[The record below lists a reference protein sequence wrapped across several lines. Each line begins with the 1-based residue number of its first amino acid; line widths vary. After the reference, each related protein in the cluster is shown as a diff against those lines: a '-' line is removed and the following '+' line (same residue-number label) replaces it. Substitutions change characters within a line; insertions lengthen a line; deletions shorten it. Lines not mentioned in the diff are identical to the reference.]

1 MRPHC
6 KQISIVNKI
15 VYNQKNFTISR
26 NGVIAKNEGG
36 GVNFSPGESINL
48 ESRNSLETAMLG
60 INSQIRVRKVS
71 PGRNCVCGVRL
82 RYGTRLSHL
91 RGCNDTPDKRNSPR
105 GRNCPELQ
113 WIADTRTYTGTHTP
127 PLVLALPHPHRTPA
141 PVPEFLSVPR
151 DRFKPA
157 SFPRFR
163 EFPLSPLRTG
173 CTPVLDTLFVISFI
187 ISFPRFYR
195 ASLAVTV
202 LTR

>member
-48 ESRNSLETAMLG
+48 ESRNSLGTAMLG

-71 PGRNCVCGVRL
+71 PGRNCARGVRL

-91 RGCNDTPDKRNSPR
+91 RGCNDTPD
-105 GRNCPELQ
+105 
-113 WIADTRTYTGTHTP
+113 
-127 PLVLALPHPHRTPA
+127 
-141 PVPEFLSVPR
+141 
-151 DRFKPA
+151 
-157 SFPRFR
+157 
-163 EFPLSPLRTG
+163 
-173 CTPVLDTLFVISFI
+173 
-187 ISFPRFYR
+187 
-195 ASLAVTV
+195 
-202 LTR
+202 

>member
-1 MRPHC
+1 MNTYC

-36 GVNFSPGESINL
+36 GVNFSPGESIKL
-48 ESRNSLETAMLG
+48 ESRNSLETAKLG
-60 INSQIRVRKVS
+60 VNSQIRVRKVS
-71 PGRNCVCGVRL
+71 PGRNCTCGVRL

-91 RGCNDTPDKRNSPR
+91 RGCNDTPDWRNYPP
-105 GRNCPELQ
+105 GRN
-113 WIADTRTYTGTHTP
+113 YTESLIYVDTHTP
-127 PLVLALPHPHRTPA
+127 PMVLVLPHPHRTPA
-141 PVPEFLSVPR
+141 QVPEFVSVPR

-163 EFPLSPLRTG
+163 EFTLSLLRTG
-173 CTPVLDTLFVISFI
+173 CTPVLDSLFVISFI

-195 ASLAVTV
+195 ASLIVTL